1 MRKPVISSEIS
12 QDSTAVATL
21 ILHIIFD
28 IIVKRQLSQPSVL
41 RIKIRSRSIDFCSI
55 GEIVPVSHRFVESD
69 IMGQLG
75 FNGRRSH

>member
-1 MRKPVISSEIS
+1 MISSEIS
-12 QDSTAVATL
+12 QDSPAVATL

-41 RIKIRSRSIDFCSI
+41 RIKKRSGSIDLCSI

-69 IMGQLG
+69 TMGQLDEI
-75 FNGRRSH
+75 

>member
-28 IIVKRQLSQPSVL
+28 IIVKRQLS
-41 RIKIRSRSIDFCSI
+41 
-55 GEIVPVSHRFVESD
+55 
-69 IMGQLG
+69 
-75 FNGRRSH
+75 

>member
-41 RIKIRSRSIDFCSI
+41 RIKIRSRSIDLCSI

-69 IMGQLG
+69 IMGQLDEV
-75 FNGRRSH
+75 